1 MRVYP
6 RIGRRKL
13 AKRLKEQQKD
23 ERLFLGFI
31 GIAFIAVLLMGI
43 LL

>member
-1 MRVYP
+1 MGKRQ
-6 RIGRRKL
+6 L
-13 AKRLKEQQKD
+13 AKRLNEQQKD

-31 GIAFIAVLLMGI
+31 GLAFIAVLLMGI